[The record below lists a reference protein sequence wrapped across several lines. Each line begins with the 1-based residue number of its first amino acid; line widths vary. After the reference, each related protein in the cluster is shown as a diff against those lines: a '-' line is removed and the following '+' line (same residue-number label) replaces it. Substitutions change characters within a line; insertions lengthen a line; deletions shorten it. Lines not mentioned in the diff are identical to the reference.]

1 WRENKVICRNRRIK
15 VSHKNLA
22 HSGLNWNN
30 NISICLFSYGGF
42 SMSKLEIFDPA
53 MCCSTGVCGPGVD
66 PELTRIASAVYSLE
80 KRGIDV
86 TRYNLANDPSEFIE
100 NKKVNYILNEK
111 GADILPVTILNG
123 EIVKESNYPSNEEL
137 STWLQIDTSELKD
150 KPQTRVEIDIDL

>member
-1 WRENKVICRNRRIK
+1 
-15 VSHKNLA
+15 
-22 HSGLNWNN
+22 
-30 NISICLFSYGGF
+30 
-42 SMSKLEIFDPA
+42 MSKLVIFDPA

-100 NKKVNYILNEK
+100 NKKVNHILNEK
-111 GADILPVTILNG
+111 GADILPITILNG
-123 EIVKESNYPSNEEL
+123 EIVKESSYPSNEEL
-137 STWLQIDTSELKD
+137 SAWLQIDTSELKD